1 MLRDAD
7 VSKEINDFYTGHGAG
22 DSAGKNYGGVSMV
35 KRYEAISRL
44 KHPWLKRL

>member
-22 DSAGKNYGGVSMV
+22 DSAGKNYGGVVMV
-35 KRYEAISRL
+35 KRYKAISRL